1 MDNRDSID
9 LHRTPLLSVRKCL
22 LFKHASR
29 MALAL
34 LPIWLSIAQ
43 AADFS
48 GKVVTVIDGDTIEV
62 LHHGQTERI
71 HLNGIDC
78 PEKGQAYG
86 QNAKQAASALV
97 FGKDV
102 MLQTVGKDQYGR
114 TFADVRLL
122 DGTHVNHTLV
132 KDGWC
137 WWYRK
142 YAPRNRELEKLE
154 KKAREAKKGLW
165 VSPVQVPPW
174 EWRKR
179 TR

>member
-1 MDNRDSID
+1 MENGDSID
-9 LHRTPLLSVRKCL
+9 LHRITLLTKRKGL

-29 MALAL
+29 IALVL
-34 LPIWLSIAQ
+34 FLSWLSIAQ

-48 GKVVTVIDGDTIEV
+48 GRVVGVIDGDIIEV
-62 LHHGQTERI
+62 LHHGQTDRI
-71 HLNGIDC
+71 RLSGIDC

-86 QNAKQAASALV
+86 QNAKQVASALV
-97 FGKDV
+97 FGKEV
-102 MLQTVGKDQYGR
+102 MLQTFGKDKYGR
-114 TFADVRLL
+114 TLADVRLL
-122 DGTHVNHTLV
+122 DGTHTNHTLV

-142 YAPRNRELEKLE
+142 YAPRNRELERLE
-154 KKAREAKKGLW
+154 KDAREAKKGLW
-165 VSPVQVPPW
+165 VAPIQVPPW